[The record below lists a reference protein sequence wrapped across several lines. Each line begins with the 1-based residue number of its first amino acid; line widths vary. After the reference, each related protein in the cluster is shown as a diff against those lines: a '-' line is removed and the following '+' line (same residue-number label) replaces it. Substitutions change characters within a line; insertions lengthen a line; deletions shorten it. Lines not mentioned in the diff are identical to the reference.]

1 MATTTQNL
9 ALIKPAGT
17 DKIRIAQINSNMDT
31 LDAKIGP
38 VGNTPLQTQIENVAA
53 SISGAQ
59 SGIAIMTNNN
69 THSAITS
76 GQFVYVRNHG
86 TLSEGLYQAT
96 ANIAQN
102 GTLSSS
108 NLTAVSGGGL
118 NALNSAIMNKAKRT
132 NYTVAGNSSS
142 AIPIPSNTRAFIV
155 TSGTAGTQKS
165 MIILSASSGGSVAY
179 AIVCQGND
187 VSYNDA
193 VSNQLTVTNGNNNA
207 LAVTIFFMNV

>member
-1 MATTTQNL
+1 MSTTTTNL
-9 ALIKPAGT
+9 GLTKPAYSDT
-17 DKIRIAQINSNMDT
+17 ADIADINGNMDII
-31 LDAKIGP
+31 DQAI
-38 VGNTPLQTQIENVAA
+38 A
-53 SISGAQ
+53 STDNA
-59 SGIAIMTNNN
+59 IAIVSNNN
-69 THSAITS
+69 THVAIAS
-76 GQFVYVRNHG
+76 GQFVYVRGHS
-86 TLSEGLYQAT
+86 TLSEGLYMANS
-96 ANIAQN
+96 NIAEN
-102 GTLSSS
+102 ASLSAS
-108 NLTAVSGGGL
+108 NLTAVAGGGL
-118 NALNSAIMNKAKRT
+118 NALNNDIMNKANRT

-207 LAVTIFFMNV
+207 LAVTVFFMNV

>member
-1 MATTTQNL
+1 MATTTTKL
-9 ALIKPAGT
+9 GLTKPAYSDT
-17 DKIRIAQINSNMDT
+17 ADIAAVNGNMDIIDQAIDKT
-31 LDAKIGP
+31 DNA
-38 VGNTPLQTQIENVAA
+38 
-53 SISGAQ
+53 
-59 SGIAIMTNNN
+59 IAIVSDNN
-69 THSAITS
+69 THSVITT
-76 GQFVYVRNHG
+76 GQYVYVRNHG
-86 TLSEGLYQAT
+86 SLSEGLYVAT

-102 GTLSSS
+102 GTLSAS
-108 NLTAVSGGGL
+108 NLIAASGGGL
-118 NALNSAIMNKAKRT
+118 NALNSAIMNKAERT

-193 VSNQLTVTNGNNNA
+193 VSNQLTVTNGNNNV
-207 LAVTIFFMNV
+207 LAVTVFFMNV